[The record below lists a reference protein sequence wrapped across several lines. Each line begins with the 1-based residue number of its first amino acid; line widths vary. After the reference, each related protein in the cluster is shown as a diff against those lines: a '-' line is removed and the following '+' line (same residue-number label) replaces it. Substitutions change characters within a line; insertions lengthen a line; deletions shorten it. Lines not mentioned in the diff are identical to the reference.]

1 MEKDNSS
8 IERLY
13 CLIHNENCC
22 NYRYG
27 FYKQE
32 DSQESYFRISYNE
45 SSFLHR
51 LGMAPELIICADG
64 VKHKYLG
71 MQDFDKSKMTWFF
84 LISNDDIQTIAE
96 AESIQEIFIHTLT
109 STSKEDILNL
119 NKTEPNV
126 WKAFFSAAVAECI
139 EGVNE
144 SRELDEFYIQR
155 LLAEQKKTI
164 KSLLCSNSEVRKAL
178 AALALNPEGSDI
190 SKLFNKF

>member
-1 MEKDNSS
+1 MEKHCNG

-32 DSQESYFRISYNE
+32 DSQENFFRISYNE
-45 SSFLHR
+45 SSFLHK

-64 VKHKYLG
+64 VKYKYLG

-84 LISNDDIQTIAE
+84 FISNDDIQTFAE
-96 AESIQEIFIHTLT
+96 AESIQEIFIHTLA

-126 WKAFFSAAVAECI
+126 WKAFFSAAVAECV
-139 EGVNE
+139 EGVNG

-155 LLAEQKKTI
+155 LLAEQKKII
-164 KSLLCSNSEVRKAL
+164 KGLLCSNSEKRDAL
-178 AALALNPEGSDI
+178 ATLALNPEESDI
-190 SKLFNKF
+190 SQLFIK

>member
-1 MEKDNSS
+1 MENHCSGV
-8 IERLY
+8 ERLY
-13 CLIHNENCC
+13 RLIHNEYCC

-32 DSQESYFRISYNE
+32 DSQENFFRISYNE

-64 VKHKYLG
+64 VKYKYLG

-84 LISNDDIQTIAE
+84 FISNDDIQTFAE
-96 AESIQEIFIHTLT
+96 AESIQEIFIHTLA

-126 WKAFFSAAVAECI
+126 WKAFFSAAVAECV
-139 EGVNE
+139 EGVNG

-155 LLAEQKKTI
+155 LLAEQKKII
-164 KSLLCSNSEVRKAL
+164 KGLLCSNSEKRDAL
-178 AALALNPEGSDI
+178 ATLALNPEESDI
-190 SKLFNKF
+190 SQLFIK